1 MNNFFVFVCF
11 PKVILN
17 SPINLTNC
25 LPLAVRFDV
34 YNKEERYSAEIE
46 PGENFNIHLSSSMLG
61 QCKLHVINYL
71 NTSWVG
77 DINWLEFT
85 EFKQETLKLD
95 MRIAPTTEM
104 QVSGKHLRIYVSY
117 KKPNEFMIYS
127 PYWLVNKSGQPIKIK
142 VHNKLRTKSHVIFL

>member
-1 MNNFFVFVCF
+1 M
-11 PKVILN
+11 LN

-34 YNKEERYSAEIE
+34 YNQGERFSAELE

-85 EFKQETLKLD
+85 ELKQETLKLD

-142 VHNKLRTKSHVIFL
+142 VI

>member
-1 MNNFFVFVCF
+1 M
-11 PKVILN
+11 
-17 SPINLTNC
+17 
-25 LPLAVRFDV
+25 PLAIRFDV
-34 YNKEERYSAEIE
+34 HDQGQRFSTQLE
-46 PGENFNIHLSSSMLG
+46 PGENLNIHLSCATLR
-61 QCKLHVINYL
+61 QCKVHVINYL

-77 DINWLEFT
+77 EIDWLEFT
-85 EFKQETLKLD
+85 EFKQEILKLD

-142 VHNKLRTKSHVIFL
+142 VTLLFVSKSI